1 MTILNQIKAK
11 NKTQKVIE
19 SCLTTTH
26 LECAERMIEL
36 YHQKYEDFVGYN
48 QLKRILN
55 QNKEDE
61 RDIKK

>member
-1 MTILNQIKAK
+1 MSILNQIKAK

-26 LECAERMIEL
+26 LECAERMVEL

-55 QNKEDE
+55 QF
-61 RDIKK
+61 